1 MTRMIKILSIA
12 GLSSVYLMQGA
23 CQITGDGLSI
33 IPTVPGI
40 SQFFNL
46 FGIRL

>member
-1 MTRMIKILSIA
+1 MTRMTKILSIA

-33 IPTVPGI
+33 IPTIGGLGI
-40 SQFFNL
+40 NL
-46 FGIRL
+46 FGIRI